1 MAVNFS
7 RGRRRDHGRED
18 SMLRAV
24 RNGAVPAQ
32 DVRMRVVFGG

>member
-7 RGRRRDHGRED
+7 RGRRRDDGRED

-32 DVRMRVVFGG
+32 AVRLQGMFGG